1 MTNPLLQLSTLEYE
15 LPDFSK
21 LTDEHYLTA
30 FEAATKAHLAEI
42 EEIVSQPEITFE
54 NTLVALESSGQLL
67 TAMMYVFY
75 NKTASDTNE
84 EIQRLEAIIFPKF
97 SAHQDSIQLDPRLF
111 TRLTELEAQRSKGEL
126 SLDAESDWLLTKYLE
141 DFRHAGSELGDKE
154 RARVA
159 EINERLAGLEAEFD
173 KRLLAD
179 SNDLAIN
186 LPDSSRL
193 SGLSQTE
200 IDSCKQAAQTRGQDG
215 FTIPLLN
222 YSGHPMLATLDD
234 RELRREILE
243 RTLSRGS
250 RGNTNDT
257 SDLVREAL
265 DLRREKAKL
274 FGYENYSQYVTS
286 KQTAKSPE
294 RIHEVLR
301 RIAPIARR
309 NAEAEAGELQKL
321 MERELPGE
329 ELKAWDWD
337 RYTEQLRAERYSVDT
352 SLLKPFFELRRVLE
366 DGVFFAAG
374 KLYGL
379 RFEPRNDLTGYH
391 PDNWVYE
398 VFYEDGSKCGLYIFD
413 PYARPSKSGGAWMN
427 NLVDQSRLLGK
438 LPIVVNNMNIPKPA
452 AGSPAL
458 MTFDEVNTLFHEF
471 GHTLHGLLSS
481 VEYPRFSGTNV
492 ERDFVE
498 FPSQVNEMWMLWP
511 EVLANYAAHYESGEK
526 LDPIWID
533 KIQATEAFNQGF
545 ETTHYLQAAILD
557 LALHESDSTPE
568 DLVAFEREA
577 IASYGLEFH
586 AVPTRYR
593 TNYFAHIFAGG
604 YSSGYYGYIWSEVL
618 DAESVNWFKQHGGL
632 KRSNGQI
639 FADALLSRGGSH
651 DSMELVRGFLGREPS
666 VEPLLTRRGL
676 LD

>member
-1 MTNPLLQLSTLEYE
+1 MTNPLLQLSTLEYD
-15 LPDFSK
+15 LPDFGK
-21 LTDEHYLTA
+21 LTDEHYHPA

-54 NTLVALESSGQLL
+54 NTLVSLESSGQLL

-215 FTIPLLN
+215 YTIPLLN
-222 YSGHPMLATLDD
+222 YSGHPMLATLHD

-250 RGNTNDT
+250 RGNANDT
-257 SDLVREAL
+257 SDLAREAL

-321 MERELPGE
+321 MEREMPGE

-366 DGVFFAAG
+366 DGVFFAAS

-379 RFEPRNDLTGYH
+379 RFESRDDLTGYH

-452 AGSPAL
+452 SGSPAL

-557 LALHESDSTPE
+557 LALHESDGTPE

-618 DAESVNWFKQHGGL
+618 DA
-632 KRSNGQI
+632 
-639 FADALLSRGGSH
+639 
-651 DSMELVRGFLGREPS
+651 
-666 VEPLLTRRGL
+666 
-676 LD
+676 

>member
-84 EIQRLEAIIFPKF
+84 EVQRLEAIIFPKF

-111 TRLTELEAQRSKGEL
+111 TRLTELEAQRSRGEL

-250 RGNTNDT
+250 RGNANDT

-274 FGYENYSQYVTS
+274 FGFENYSQYVTS

-321 MERELPGE
+321 VERELPGE

-379 RFEPRNDLTGYH
+379 RFEPRKDLTGYH

-398 VFYEDGSKCGLYIFD
+398 VFYEDGSKCV
-413 PYARPSKSGGAWMN
+413 ASERAAASGPMRAGA
-427 NLVDQSRLLGK
+427 
-438 LPIVVNNMNIPKPA
+438 
-452 AGSPAL
+452 
-458 MTFDEVNTLFHEF
+458 
-471 GHTLHGLLSS
+471 
-481 VEYPRFSGTNV
+481 
-492 ERDFVE
+492 
-498 FPSQVNEMWMLWP
+498 
-511 EVLANYAAHYESGEK
+511 
-526 LDPIWID
+526 
-533 KIQATEAFNQGF
+533 
-545 ETTHYLQAAILD
+545 
-557 LALHESDSTPE
+557 
-568 DLVAFEREA
+568 
-577 IASYGLEFH
+577 
-586 AVPTRYR
+586 
-593 TNYFAHIFAGG
+593 
-604 YSSGYYGYIWSEVL
+604 
-618 DAESVNWFKQHGGL
+618 
-632 KRSNGQI
+632 
-639 FADALLSRGGSH
+639 
-651 DSMELVRGFLGREPS
+651 
-666 VEPLLTRRGL
+666 
-676 LD
+676 